1 LENEAPQKIAPRK
14 IVRGRRAQR
23 RGVEAEAR
31 VVAALAAAGWVI
43 LGQRLRTLAGEVDI
57 VAERAGLLTLIE
69 VKARGD
75 LETAAYALGARQRRR
90 LTAAAAILLG
100 ANPGWGVVG
109 VRFDVWLVDARGGL
123 RHVPDAFRDE
133 G

>member
-1 LENEAPQKIAPRK
+1 M
-14 IVRGRRAQR
+14 RGRRAQR

-100 ANPGWGVVG
+100 ANPGWGLAG
-109 VRFDVWLVDARGGL
+109 VRFDVWLVDARGGV